1 MTDFDDWSC
10 SADSRTVLTRWV
22 FRPDGKWE
30 IREQYKMIAAEH
42 IFYLSEDEPFDI
54 TQEQAINAFK
64 EYRKTGKPVTLPI
77 RQRNFLNQLRMT
89 WGGSFSRVNYLRIF
103 DNLQRKRQ
111 AKCGM
116 FIRPQRTYWK
126 LALA

>member
-42 IFYLSEDEPFDI
+42 IFSLSEHEPFDI
-54 TQEQAINAFK
+54 TEEQVINAFQ

-77 RQRNFLNQLRMT
+77 KQRSLHNQLRMI
-89 WGGSFSRVNYLRIF
+89 WGAFRGSVIYEFLTISKERDRQNVEYLLGPNEPIGNWR
-103 DNLQRKRQ
+103 
-111 AKCGM
+111 
-116 FIRPQRTYWK
+116 
-126 LALA
+126 